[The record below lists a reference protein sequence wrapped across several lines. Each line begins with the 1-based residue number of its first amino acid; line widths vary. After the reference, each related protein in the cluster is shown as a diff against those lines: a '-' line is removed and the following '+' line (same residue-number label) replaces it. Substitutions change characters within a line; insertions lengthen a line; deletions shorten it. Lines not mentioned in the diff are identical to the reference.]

1 MGAQENKQATED
13 AYRAFSA
20 GDAEGAM
27 ANMDDGITW
36 KVRGDNSLTGTY
48 NGKQEIGQLWAKF
61 AEPGFSTEPRE
72 FIADGN
78 KVAVLTTVTLAGESA
93 ENVDILTFDDDGRL
107 VEFES
112 IGETAIADRV
122 FA

>member
-1 MGAQENKQATED
+1 MGAQENKQSAEA

-27 ANMDDGITW
+27 ANMSDGITW
-36 KVRGDNSLTGTY
+36 RVRGENSLSGTY
-48 NGKQEIGQLWAKF
+48 TGKQEIGELWARF
-61 AEPGFSTEPRE
+61 TEPGFSTEPRE
-72 FIADGN
+72 FIADGD
-78 KVAVLTTVTLAGESA
+78 KVVVLTTVTLAGESA
-93 ENVDILTFDDDGRL
+93 ETADVLTFDDAGRL
-107 VEFES
+107 VDFET